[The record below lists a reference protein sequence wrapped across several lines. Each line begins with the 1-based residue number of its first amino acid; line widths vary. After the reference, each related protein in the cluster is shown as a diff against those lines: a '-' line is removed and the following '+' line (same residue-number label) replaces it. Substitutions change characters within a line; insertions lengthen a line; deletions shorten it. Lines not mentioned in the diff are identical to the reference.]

1 MSNQDNNY
9 FDLLTTGVGYV
20 NRFRLVKPSNGD
32 PYYSITIAAMRGK
45 ANADGKIAKTY
56 IDCNIVGDAVE
67 MAKHIEPLFA
77 NEAEPAVMIKFVV
90 GDIELKP
97 FEYQSG
103 NKKGERGYAL
113 KGRLFDIKWFKVD
126 GKIFY
131 SEAER
136 LRHEA
141 ANDAQSQSD
150 DNGLTDASDD
160 QQPVK
165 QPPVVKVVKDDPYFE
180 ERCALLLKQGY
191 VYDRASDLWVLP
203 LRQTA

>member
-1 MSNQDNNY
+1 MSTQDNNY
-9 FDLLTTGVGYV
+9 FDLLTTGVGFV

-67 MAKHIEPLFA
+67 MVKHIEPLFA
-77 NEAEPAVMIKFVV
+77 NEAEPAVMVKFVV
-90 GDIELKP
+90 GDLELKS

-136 LRHEA
+136 LRHETANA
-141 ANDAQSQSD
+141 AHSQCDS
-150 DNGLTDASDD
+150 GPTDASGE
-160 QQPVK
+160 QQSTK
-165 QPPVVKVVKDDPYFE
+165 QPAVVKVVKDDPYFE
-180 ERCALLLKQGY
+180 ERCALLLKRGY
-191 VYDRASDLWVLP
+191 VYDKLSDLWVLP

>member
-32 PYYSITIAAMRGK
+32 PYYSITIAAMHGK
-45 ANADGKIAKTY
+45 ANNDGKIAKTY

-67 MAKHIEPLFA
+67 MAKYIEPLFT
-77 NEAEPAVMIKFVV
+77 NDAEPTVIVKFVV
-90 GDIELKP
+90 GDLEVKS

-136 LRHEA
+136 LRHET
-141 ANDAQSQSD
+141 ANVAQSQSHV
-150 DNGLTDASDD
+150 NGQTDANG
-160 QQPVK
+160 QQQSTR
-165 QPPVVKVVKDDPYFE
+165 QPAVVKVVKDDPYFE

-191 VYDRASDLWVLP
+191 EYDKPSDLWVLP
-203 LRQTA
+203 LQQTA